1 MSTPLIEPD
10 KAHGRRTP
18 TGAAVLQTQVTTAI
32 AKACF
37 REWARVGYAA
47 LTMEA
52 IARRA
57 GVGKAALYRRWPS
70 KLAMTVDLLTRS
82 GVPSADVPDQGS
94 LEEDVRFFLKQ
105 TLRLLQRPLVK
116 RILPDLH
123 AEMGR
128 TPELAA
134 AVRNGIQGKRRELGE
149 RLLDRAVAR
158 GELGSGT
165 DRALALDLLVAPLY
179 WRAVITGGPT
189 PPDYLEAL
197 TNLTLGGLRA
207 LSAATTASHNAG

>member
-1 MSTPLIEPD
+1 MATPLVSATRSNADEERR
-10 KAHGRRTP
+10 RRTP
-18 TGAAVLQTQVTTAI
+18 TGAAVLRQEVTTAI
-32 AKACF
+32 VRACF
-37 REWARVGYAA
+37 REWARTGYAA

-52 IARRA
+52 VARRA

-70 KLAMTVDLLTRS
+70 KLALVTDLLTQA
-82 GVPSADVPDQGS
+82 GTPPADIPDQGS
-94 LEEDVRFFLKQ
+94 LTGDVRLFLRQ
-105 TLRLLQRPLVK
+105 TQRLLQRPLVR

-134 AVRNGIQGKRRELGE
+134 AVRNGLQKERRELGG

-158 GELGSGT
+158 GELGAGI
-165 DRALALDLLVAPLY
+165 DRDLALDLLGAPLY

-189 PPDYLEAL
+189 SPDYLEAL
-197 TNLTLGGLRA
+197 TALTVGGLRA
-207 LSAATTASHNAG
+207 LGSARP

>member
-1 MSTPLIEPD
+1 MSTSRLET
-10 KAHGRRTP
+10 KEHGRRTP

-32 AKACF
+32 ARACF
-37 REWARVGYAA
+37 REWARTGYAA

-52 IARRA
+52 VARRA

-70 KLAMTVDLLTRS
+70 KLAMTVDLLTRN

-105 TLRLLQRPLVK
+105 TLRLLRRPLVK

-123 AEMGR
+123 SEIGR
-128 TPELAA
+128 TPELAT
-134 AVRNGIQGKRRELGE
+134 AVRNGIQGERRELGE

-158 GELGSGT
+158 GELGAGT

-189 PPDYLEAL
+189 SPDYLEAL
-197 TNLTLGGLRA
+197 TKLVLGGLRA
-207 LSAATTASHNAG
+207 PSAAKTASHNVG